1 MARKEFWDMKMKK
14 WALPLIAAAVVAALP
29 AASAFAQDAP
39 PAGDD
44 GTMTLAKYIEYGGW
58 VGNLIIV
65 CSVIMVALII
75 EHSVNIRRDKLV
87 PPEVVDEL
95 EALLQEQEY
104 QEALNMCQ
112 SEPNFV
118 TNMVGAALGKM
129 QYGFDEMVAAA
140 NEAAGGELGK
150 LKQKISYIVLLANMG
165 PMLGLFGTVYGMVG
179 AFGEIVRLGPAV
191 TPKDLAGG
199 VQQALITTVDGLLVA
214 MPCIIA
220 GFIFQ
225 NKVSSIA
232 GELQSIGLDMLE
244 RFRPQNQNA

>member
-1 MARKEFWDMKMKK
+1 MKMNK
-14 WALPLIAAAVVAALP
+14 WALPLIAAAVAAALP
-29 AASAFAQDAP
+29 AASAFAQDA
-39 PAGDD
+39 AAAASSDD
-44 GTMTLAKYIEYGGW
+44 GTMTLMKFLEYGGW
-58 VGNLIIV
+58 VGWLIV
-65 CSVIMVALII
+65 LCSVIMIALII
-75 EHSVNIRRDKLV
+75 EHTVNIKRDKLV

-129 QYGFDEMVAAA
+129 QFGFEEMQNAA
-140 NEAAGGELGK
+140 NDAAGAELGK

-191 TPKDLAGG
+191 TPKDLASG
-199 VQQALITTVDGLLVA
+199 VQQALITTVLGLLVA

-225 NKVSSIA
+225 NKVSTIS
-232 GELQSIGLDMLE
+232 GELQAIGLDMLE